1 MTTNTVAVHGASGT
15 QGSALASRFRTAGYR
30 IQPITSGSVD
40 LTDVESLVGAY
51 RHVDAV
57 VVQLPLVFD
66 PVALTYAETILAAL
80 EKASVRR
87 ALLNT
92 GGALPPEPVGAPYID
107 ARRLLADRL
116 PDAVESAWV
125 FGPAGPYL
133 ENLLQPWSMRRVRE
147 RGELVYPLPGTL
159 ALPWVTL
166 DDIGDAM
173 ASALAGV
180 WESRVN
186 LLSGPQPIAG
196 DTIAEAV
203 AAAAGREVRWVQV
216 TPDEYQPLL
225 ATAIGAE
232 AAANVIAR
240 AAAPTVAL
248 AEMVRP
254 GATTIEQWALRRD
267 WYVPLR

>member
-15 QGSALASRFRTAGYR
+15 QGSALANRLRAAGYQIR
-30 IQPITSGSVD
+30 PLTSRSID
-40 LTDVESLVGAY
+40 LTDIESLVHAY
-51 RHVDAV
+51 RHADAV

-66 PVALTYAETILAAL
+66 PVALSYAETVLAAL

-87 ALLNT
+87 AMLNT
-92 GGALPPEPVGAPYID
+92 GGPLPSEPVGVPYVD
-107 ARRLLADRL
+107 ARWLLADRL
-116 PDAVESAWV
+116 PEAVESAWI
-125 FGPAGPYL
+125 FGPGGPYL

-173 ASALAGV
+173 AAALSGV
-180 WESRVN
+180 WETRVN

-196 DTIAEAV
+196 NMIAEAV
-203 AAAAGREVRWVQV
+203 AAAADRQVRWVQA

-225 ATAIGAE
+225 ATVIGAD
-232 AAANVIAR
+232 AAANVIAH
-240 AAAPTVAL
+240 AAALTVAP

-254 GATTIEQWALRRD
+254 GPTTIKQWALRHD
-267 WYVPLR
+267 WAGRG